1 MTYSNWNYPTQIY
14 VGPGRRAELA
24 AYCRALKIQQPLVVT
39 DRMLL
44 ALPMV
49 QEVLAELS
57 LAGIEPGVFSEV
69 NGNPTGSEVS
79 AGCQAFL
86 AGGHDGVVAIGG
98 GSALDVGKTIAV
110 MAHQRCALWD
120 LEDIGDQWQRA
131 DASVI
136 QPIIAVPTTAGT
148 GSEVGRAALIVDT
161 ETTRKVIIFH
171 PLMLP
176 KIVLLDA
183 DFTVGLP
190 PHLTAATGMDALSH
204 LLEAYCSPV
213 FHPMAEGIARQGMVI
228 VRDHLVRAV
237 ANGADLEARTQMQ
250 IASMMGATAF
260 QKGLGAMH
268 ALAHP
273 LGAHHNAHHGLL
285 NAILMPYVLQANR
298 SVIETPLASLAR
310 QLEVG
315 SSCEDFL
322 AWVLALRDEVGI
334 PHRLSEAISEAV
346 DAPGIARAA
355 VVDPSAA
362 TNPIKFETKDYERIL
377 AAALSGDVDSA
388 SNQGVQAA
396 KARR

>member
-1 MTYSNWNYPTQIY
+1 MTQADWNYPTQIH
-14 VGPGRRAELA
+14 VGPGRRVELA
-24 AYCRALKIQQPLVVT
+24 DYCQSLKIQRPLIVT

-44 ALPMV
+44 GLPLV
-49 QEVLAELS
+49 QEVLAALS
-57 LAGIEPGVFSEV
+57 AAGLAPGVFSEV
-69 NGNPTGSEVS
+69 NGNPTGSEVG
-79 AGCQAFL
+79 AGCQAYR
-86 AGGHDGVVAIGG
+86 AGGHDGVLAIGG
-98 GSALDVGKTIAV
+98 GSAMDVGKTIAV
-110 MAHQRCALWD
+110 MAHQRCALFD

-148 GSEVGRAALIVDT
+148 GSEVGRAALIVET

-171 PLMLP
+171 PQMLP

-204 LLEAYCSPV
+204 LLEAFCSPV

-228 VRDHLVRAV
+228 VRDYLIRAV
-237 ANGADLEARTQMQ
+237 ANGADLDARTQMQ

-273 LGAHHNAHHGLL
+273 LGAYHNAHHGLL
-285 NAILMPYVLQANR
+285 NAILMPFVLQANL
-298 SVIETPLASLAR
+298 SVIEAPLASLAR
-310 QLEVG
+310 HLEVG
-315 SSCEDFL
+315 STYEDFL

-334 PHRLSEAISEAV
+334 PHRLTEAISETV
-346 DAPGIARAA
+346 DVPAIARAA
-355 VVDPSAA
+355 ILDPSAA
-362 TNPIKFETKDYERIL
+362 TNPIQFKAMDYERVL
-377 AAALSGDVDSA
+377 RAAMSGVVDSA
-388 SNQGVQAA
+388 AI
-396 KARR
+396 

>member
-1 MTYSNWNYPTQIY
+1 MTQADWNYPTQIH
-14 VGPGRRAELA
+14 VGAGRRAELA
-24 AYCRALKIQQPLVVT
+24 DYCLSLKIQRPLVVT

-44 ALPMV
+44 GLPLV
-49 QEVLAELS
+49 QEVLAALS
-57 LAGIEPGVFSEV
+57 AAGLAPGVFSDV
-69 NGNPTGSEVS
+69 NGNPTGSEVG
-79 AGCQAFL
+79 AGCQAFR
-86 AGGHDGVVAIGG
+86 AGGHDGVLAIGG
-98 GSALDVGKTIAV
+98 GSAMDVGKTIAV
-110 MAHQRCALWD
+110 MAHQRCALFD

-148 GSEVGRAALIVDT
+148 GSEVGRAALIVET

-171 PLMLP
+171 PQMLP

-228 VRDHLVRAV
+228 VRDYLVRAV
-237 ANGADLEARTQMQ
+237 ANGADLDARTQMQ
-250 IASMMGATAF
+250 IASTMGATAF

-273 LGAHHNAHHGLL
+273 LGAYHNAHHGLL

-298 SVIETPLASLAR
+298 SVIEAPLASLAR
-310 QLEVG
+310 HLEVG
-315 SSCEDFL
+315 STYEDVL

-334 PHRLSEAISEAV
+334 PHRLTEAISEAV
-346 DAPGIARAA
+346 DVPAISRAA
-355 VVDPSAA
+355 VLDPSAA
-362 TNPIKFETKDYERIL
+362 TNPIQFKAMDFERVL
-377 AAALSGDVDSA
+377 RAAMSGVIDSA
-388 SNQGVQAA
+388 SI
-396 KARR
+396 

>member
-1 MTYSNWNYPTQIY
+1 MTQADWNYPTQIH
-14 VGPGRRAELA
+14 VGPGRRVELA
-24 AYCRALKIQQPLVVT
+24 DYCQSLKIQRPLIVT

-44 ALPMV
+44 GLPLV
-49 QEVLAELS
+49 QEVLAALS
-57 LAGIEPGVFSEV
+57 AAGLAPGVFSEV
-69 NGNPTGSEVS
+69 NGNPTGSEVG
-79 AGCQAFL
+79 AGCQAYR
-86 AGGHDGVVAIGG
+86 AGGHDGVLAIGG
-98 GSALDVGKTIAV
+98 GSAMDVGKTIAV
-110 MAHQRCALWD
+110 MAHQRCALFD

-148 GSEVGRAALIVDT
+148 GSEVGRAALIVET

-171 PLMLP
+171 PQMLP

-228 VRDHLVRAV
+228 VRDYLIRAV
-237 ANGADLEARTQMQ
+237 ANGADLDARTQMQ

-273 LGAHHNAHHGLL
+273 LGAYHNAHHGLL
-285 NAILMPYVLQANR
+285 NAILMPFVLQANR
-298 SVIETPLASLAR
+298 SVIEAPLASLAR
-310 QLEVG
+310 HLEVG
-315 SSCEDFL
+315 STYEDFL

-334 PHRLSEAISEAV
+334 PHRLTEAISETV
-346 DAPGIARAA
+346 DVPAIARAA
-355 VVDPSAA
+355 ILDPSAA
-362 TNPIKFETKDYERIL
+362 TNPIQFKAMDYERVL
-377 AAALSGDVDSA
+377 RAAMSGVVDSA
-388 SNQGVQAA
+388 AI
-396 KARR
+396 

>member
-1 MTYSNWNYPTQIY
+1 MTQADWNYPTQIH
-14 VGPGRRAELA
+14 VGPGRRVELA
-24 AYCRALKIQQPLVVT
+24 DYCQSLKIQRPLIVT

-44 ALPMV
+44 GLPLV
-49 QEVLAELS
+49 QEVLAALS
-57 LAGIEPGVFSEV
+57 AAGLAPRVFSEV
-69 NGNPTGSEVS
+69 NGNPTGSEVV
-79 AGCQAFL
+79 AGCQAYR
-86 AGGHDGVVAIGG
+86 AGGHDGVLAIGG
-98 GSALDVGKTIAV
+98 GSAMDVGKTIAV
-110 MAHQRCALWD
+110 MAHQRCALFD

-148 GSEVGRAALIVDT
+148 GSEVGRAALIVET

-171 PLMLP
+171 PQMLP

-228 VRDHLVRAV
+228 VRDYLIRAV
-237 ANGADLEARTQMQ
+237 ANGADLDARTQMQ

-273 LGAHHNAHHGLL
+273 LGAYHNAHHGLL

-298 SVIETPLASLAR
+298 SVIEAPLASLAR
-310 QLEVG
+310 HLEVG
-315 SSCEDFL
+315 STYEDFL

-334 PHRLSEAISEAV
+334 PHRLTEAISETV
-346 DAPGIARAA
+346 DVPAIARAA
-355 VVDPSAA
+355 ILDPSAA
-362 TNPIKFETKDYERIL
+362 TNPIRFNAMDYERVL
-377 AAALSGDVDSA
+377 RAAMSGVVDSA
-388 SNQGVQAA
+388 AI
-396 KARR
+396 

>member
-1 MTYSNWNYPTQIY
+1 MTQADWNYPTQIH
-14 VGPGRRAELA
+14 VGPGRRVELA
-24 AYCRALKIQQPLVVT
+24 DYCQSLKIQRPLIVT

-44 ALPMV
+44 GLPLV
-49 QEVLAELS
+49 QEVLAALS
-57 LAGIEPGVFSEV
+57 AAGLAPGVFSEV
-69 NGNPTGSEVS
+69 NGNPTGSEVG
-79 AGCQAFL
+79 AGCQAYR
-86 AGGHDGVVAIGG
+86 AGGHDGVLAIGG
-98 GSALDVGKTIAV
+98 GSAMDVGKTIAV
-110 MAHQRCALWD
+110 MAHQRCALFD

-131 DASVI
+131 DAAVI

-148 GSEVGRAALIVDT
+148 GSEVGRAALIKET

-171 PLMLP
+171 PQMLP

-228 VRDHLVRAV
+228 VRDYLIRAV
-237 ANGADLEARTQMQ
+237 ANGADLDARTQMQ

-273 LGAHHNAHHGLL
+273 LGAYHNAHHGLL
-285 NAILMPYVLQANR
+285 NAILMPFVLQANR
-298 SVIETPLASLAR
+298 SVIEAPLASLAR
-310 QLEVG
+310 HLEVG
-315 SSCEDFL
+315 STYEDFL

-334 PHRLSEAISEAV
+334 PHRLTEAISETV
-346 DAPGIARAA
+346 DVPAIARAA
-355 VVDPSAA
+355 ILDPSAA
-362 TNPIKFETKDYERIL
+362 TNPIQFKAMDYERVL
-377 AAALSGDVDSA
+377 HAAMSGVVDSA
-388 SNQGVQAA
+388 AI
-396 KARR
+396 

>member
-1 MTYSNWNYPTQIY
+1 LTQADWNYPTQIH
-14 VGPGRRAELA
+14 VGPGRRVELA
-24 AYCRALKIQQPLVVT
+24 DYCQSLKIQRPLIVT

-44 ALPMV
+44 GLPLV
-49 QEVLAELS
+49 QEVLAALS
-57 LAGIEPGVFSEV
+57 AAGLAPGVFSEV
-69 NGNPTGSEVS
+69 NGNPTGSEVG
-79 AGCQAFL
+79 AGCQAYR
-86 AGGHDGVVAIGG
+86 AGGHDGVLAIGG
-98 GSALDVGKTIAV
+98 GSAMDVGKTIAV
-110 MAHQRCALWD
+110 MAHQRCALFD

-148 GSEVGRAALIVDT
+148 GSEVGRAALIVET

-171 PLMLP
+171 PQMLP

-228 VRDHLVRAV
+228 VRDYLVRAV
-237 ANGADLEARTQMQ
+237 ANGADLDARTQMQ
-250 IASMMGATAF
+250 IASTMGATAF

-273 LGAHHNAHHGLL
+273 LGAYHNAHHGLL

-298 SVIETPLASLAR
+298 SVIEAPLALLAHHL
-310 QLEVG
+310 QVG
-315 SSCEDFL
+315 STYEDFL

-334 PHRLSEAISEAV
+334 PHRLTEVISEAV
-346 DAPGIARAA
+346 DVPTIARAA
-355 VVDPSAA
+355 VFDPSAA
-362 TNPIKFETKDYERIL
+362 TNPIQFKAMDFERVL
-377 AAALSGDVDSA
+377 RAAMSGVVDSA
-388 SNQGVQAA
+388 SV
-396 KARR
+396 

>member
-1 MTYSNWNYPTQIY
+1 MTQADWNYPTQIH
-14 VGPGRRAELA
+14 VGPGRRVELA
-24 AYCRALKIQQPLVVT
+24 DYCQSLKIQRPLIVT

-44 ALPMV
+44 GLPLV
-49 QEVLAELS
+49 QEVLAALS
-57 LAGIEPGVFSEV
+57 AAGLAPGVFSEV
-69 NGNPTGSEVS
+69 NGNPTGSEVG
-79 AGCQAFL
+79 AGCQAYR
-86 AGGHDGVVAIGG
+86 AGGHDGVLAIGG
-98 GSALDVGKTIAV
+98 GSAMDVGKTIAV
-110 MAHQRCALWD
+110 MAHQRCALFV
-120 LEDIGDQWQRA
+120 LVDIGDQWQRA

-148 GSEVGRAALIVDT
+148 GSEVGRAALIVET

-171 PLMLP
+171 PQMLP

-190 PHLTAATGMDALSH
+190 PYLTAATGMDALSH

-228 VRDHLVRAV
+228 VRDYLVRAV
-237 ANGADLEARTQMQ
+237 ANGADLDARTQMQ

-273 LGAHHNAHHGLL
+273 LGAYHNAHHGLL

-298 SVIETPLASLAR
+298 SVIEAPLASLAR
-310 QLEVG
+310 HLEVG
-315 SSCEDFL
+315 STYEDFL

-334 PHRLSEAISEAV
+334 PHRLTEAISETV
-346 DAPGIARAA
+346 DVPAIARAA
-355 VVDPSAA
+355 ILDPSAA
-362 TNPIKFETKDYERIL
+362 TNPIRFKAMDYERVL
-377 AAALSGDVDSA
+377 HAAMSGVVDSA
-388 SNQGVQAA
+388 AI
-396 KARR
+396 

>member
-1 MTYSNWNYPTQIY
+1 MTQADWNYPTQIH
-14 VGPGRRAELA
+14 VGPGRRVELA
-24 AYCRALKIQQPLVVT
+24 DYCQSLKIQRPLIVT

-44 ALPMV
+44 GLPLV
-49 QEVLAELS
+49 QEVLAALS
-57 LAGIEPGVFSEV
+57 AAGLAPGVFSEV
-69 NGNPTGSEVS
+69 NGNPTGSEVG
-79 AGCQAFL
+79 AGCQAYR
-86 AGGHDGVVAIGG
+86 AGGHDGVLAIGG
-98 GSALDVGKTIAV
+98 GSAMDVGKTIAV
-110 MAHQRCALWD
+110 MAHQRCALFD

-148 GSEVGRAALIVDT
+148 GSEVGRAALIKET

-171 PLMLP
+171 PQMLP

-228 VRDHLVRAV
+228 VRDYLIRAV
-237 ANGADLEARTQMQ
+237 ANGADLDARTQMQ

-273 LGAHHNAHHGLL
+273 LGAYHNAHHGLL
-285 NAILMPYVLQANR
+285 NAILMPFVLQANR
-298 SVIETPLASLAR
+298 SVIEAPLASLAR
-310 QLEVG
+310 HLEVG
-315 SSCEDFL
+315 STYEDFL

-334 PHRLSEAISEAV
+334 PHRLTEAISETV
-346 DAPGIARAA
+346 DVPAIARAA
-355 VVDPSAA
+355 ILDPSAA
-362 TNPIKFETKDYERIL
+362 TNPIQFKAMDYERVL
-377 AAALSGDVDSA
+377 RAAMSGVVDSA
-388 SNQGVQAA
+388 AI
-396 KARR
+396 

>member
-1 MTYSNWNYPTQIY
+1 MTQADWNYPTQIH
-14 VGPGRRAELA
+14 VGPGRRVELA
-24 AYCRALKIQQPLVVT
+24 DYCQSLKIQRPLIVT

-44 ALPMV
+44 GLPLV
-49 QEVLAELS
+49 QEVLAALS
-57 LAGIEPGVFSEV
+57 AAGLAPGVFSEV
-69 NGNPTGSEVS
+69 NGNPTGSEVG
-79 AGCQAFL
+79 AGCQAYR
-86 AGGHDGVVAIGG
+86 AGGHDGVLAIGG
-98 GSALDVGKTIAV
+98 GSAMDVGKTIAV
-110 MAHQRCALWD
+110 MAHQRCALFD

-148 GSEVGRAALIVDT
+148 GSEVGRAALIVET

-171 PLMLP
+171 PQMLP

-228 VRDHLVRAV
+228 VRDYLVRAV
-237 ANGADLEARTQMQ
+237 ANGADLDARTQMQ

-273 LGAHHNAHHGLL
+273 LGAYHNAHHGLL
-285 NAILMPYVLQANR
+285 NAILMPFVLQANR
-298 SVIETPLASLAR
+298 SVIEAPLASLAR
-310 QLEVG
+310 HLEVG
-315 SSCEDFL
+315 STYEDFL

-334 PHRLSEAISEAV
+334 PHRLTEAISETV
-346 DAPGIARAA
+346 DVPAIARAA
-355 VVDPSAA
+355 ILDPSAA
-362 TNPIKFETKDYERIL
+362 TNPIQFKAMDYERVL
-377 AAALSGDVDSA
+377 GAAMSGVVDSA
-388 SNQGVQAA
+388 AI
-396 KARR
+396 

>member
-1 MTYSNWNYPTQIY
+1 MTQADWNYPTQIH
-14 VGPGRRAELA
+14 VGPGRRVELA
-24 AYCRALKIQQPLVVT
+24 DYCQSLKIQRPLIVT

-44 ALPMV
+44 GLPLV
-49 QEVLAELS
+49 QEVLAALS
-57 LAGIEPGVFSEV
+57 AAGLAPGVFSEV
-69 NGNPTGSEVS
+69 NGNPTGSEVG
-79 AGCQAFL
+79 AGCQAYR
-86 AGGHDGVVAIGG
+86 AGGHDGVLAIGG
-98 GSALDVGKTIAV
+98 GSAMDVGKTIAV
-110 MAHQRCALWD
+110 MAHQRCALFD

-148 GSEVGRAALIVDT
+148 GSEVGRAALIVET

-171 PLMLP
+171 PQMLP

-228 VRDHLVRAV
+228 VRDYLIRAV

-273 LGAHHNAHHGLL
+273 LGAYHNAHHGLL

-298 SVIETPLASLAR
+298 SVIEAPLVSLAHH
-310 QLEVG
+310 LEVG
-315 SSCEDFL
+315 STYEDFL

-334 PHRLSEAISEAV
+334 PHRLTEAISETV
-346 DAPGIARAA
+346 DVPAIARAA
-355 VVDPSAA
+355 ILDPSAA
-362 TNPIKFETKDYERIL
+362 TNPIQFKAMDYERVL
-377 AAALSGDVDSA
+377 RAAMSGVVDSA
-388 SNQGVQAA
+388 AI
-396 KARR
+396 

>member
-1 MTYSNWNYPTQIY
+1 MTQADWNYPTQIH
-14 VGPGRRAELA
+14 VGPGRRVELA
-24 AYCRALKIQQPLVVT
+24 DYCQSLKIQRPLIVT

-44 ALPMV
+44 GLPLV
-49 QEVLAELS
+49 QEVLAALS
-57 LAGIEPGVFSEV
+57 AAGLAPGVFSEV
-69 NGNPTGSEVS
+69 NGNPTGSEVV
-79 AGCQAFL
+79 AGCQAYR
-86 AGGHDGVVAIGG
+86 AGGHDGVLAIGG
-98 GSALDVGKTIAV
+98 GSAMDVGKTIAV
-110 MAHQRCALWD
+110 MAHQRCALFD

-148 GSEVGRAALIVDT
+148 GSEVGRAALIKET

-171 PLMLP
+171 PQMLP

-228 VRDHLVRAV
+228 VRDYLIRAV

-273 LGAHHNAHHGLL
+273 LGAYHNAHHGLL
-285 NAILMPYVLQANR
+285 NAILMPFVLQANR
-298 SVIETPLASLAR
+298 SVIEAPLASLAR
-310 QLEVG
+310 HLEVG
-315 SSCEDFL
+315 STYEDFL

-334 PHRLSEAISEAV
+334 PHRLTEAISETV
-346 DAPGIARAA
+346 DVPAIARAA
-355 VVDPSAA
+355 ILDPSAA
-362 TNPIKFETKDYERIL
+362 TNPIRFKAMDYERVL
-377 AAALSGDVDSA
+377 HAAMSGVVDSA
-388 SNQGVQAA
+388 AI
-396 KARR
+396 

>member
-1 MTYSNWNYPTQIY
+1 MTQADWNYPTQIH
-14 VGPGRRAELA
+14 VGPGRRVELA
-24 AYCRALKIQQPLVVT
+24 DYCQSLKIQRPLIVT

-44 ALPMV
+44 GLPLV
-49 QEVLAELS
+49 QEVLAALS
-57 LAGIEPGVFSEV
+57 AAGLAPGVFSEV
-69 NGNPTGSEVS
+69 NGNPTGSEVG
-79 AGCQAFL
+79 AGCQAYR
-86 AGGHDGVVAIGG
+86 AGGHDGVLAIGG
-98 GSALDVGKTIAV
+98 GSAMDVGKTIAV
-110 MAHQRCALWD
+110 MAHQRCALFD

-131 DASVI
+131 DAAVI

-148 GSEVGRAALIVDT
+148 GSEVGRAALIKET

-171 PLMLP
+171 PQMLP

-228 VRDHLVRAV
+228 VRDYLIRAV
-237 ANGADLEARTQMQ
+237 ANGADLDARTQMQ

-273 LGAHHNAHHGLL
+273 LGAYHNAHHGLL

-298 SVIETPLASLAR
+298 SVIEAPLASLAR
-310 QLEVG
+310 HLEVG
-315 SSCEDFL
+315 STYEDFL

-334 PHRLSEAISEAV
+334 PHRLTEAISETV
-346 DAPGIARAA
+346 DVPGIARAA
-355 VVDPSAA
+355 ILDPSAA
-362 TNPIKFETKDYERIL
+362 TNPIQFKAMDYERVL
-377 AAALSGDVDSA
+377 RAAMSGVVDSA
-388 SNQGVQAA
+388 AI
-396 KARR
+396 

>member
-1 MTYSNWNYPTQIY
+1 MTQADWNYPTQIH
-14 VGPGRRAELA
+14 VGPGRRVELA
-24 AYCRALKIQQPLVVT
+24 DYCQSLKIQRPLIVT

-44 ALPMV
+44 GLPLV
-49 QEVLAELS
+49 QEVLAALS
-57 LAGIEPGVFSEV
+57 AAGLAPGVFSEV
-69 NGNPTGSEVS
+69 NGNPTGSEVG
-79 AGCQAFL
+79 AGCQAYR
-86 AGGHDGVVAIGG
+86 AGGHDGVLAIGG
-98 GSALDVGKTIAV
+98 GSAMDVGKTIAV
-110 MAHQRCALWD
+110 MAHQRCALFD

-148 GSEVGRAALIVDT
+148 GSEVGRAALIVET
-161 ETTRKVIIFH
+161 ESTRKVIIFH
-171 PLMLP
+171 PQMLP

-228 VRDHLVRAV
+228 VRDYLIRAV
-237 ANGADLEARTQMQ
+237 ANGADLDARTQMQ

-273 LGAHHNAHHGLL
+273 LGAYHNAHHGLL
-285 NAILMPYVLQANR
+285 NAILMPFVLQANR
-298 SVIETPLASLAR
+298 SVIEAPLASLAR
-310 QLEVG
+310 HLEVG
-315 SSCEDFL
+315 STYEDFL

-334 PHRLSEAISEAV
+334 PHRLTEAISETV
-346 DAPGIARAA
+346 DVPAIARAA
-355 VVDPSAA
+355 ILDPSAA
-362 TNPIKFETKDYERIL
+362 TNPIQFKAMDYERVL
-377 AAALSGDVDSA
+377 RAAMSGVVDSA
-388 SNQGVQAA
+388 AI
-396 KARR
+396 

>member
-1 MTYSNWNYPTQIY
+1 MTQADWNYPTQIH

-24 AYCRALKIQQPLVVT
+24 DYCQSLKIQRPLVVT

-44 ALPMV
+44 GLPLV
-49 QEVLAELS
+49 QEVLAALS
-57 LAGIEPGVFSEV
+57 AAGLAPGVFSEV
-69 NGNPTGSEVS
+69 NGNPTGSEVG
-79 AGCQAFL
+79 AGCQAYR
-86 AGGHDGVVAIGG
+86 AGGHDGVLAIGG
-98 GSALDVGKTIAV
+98 GSAMDVGKTIAV
-110 MAHQRCALWD
+110 MAHQRCALFD

-148 GSEVGRAALIVDT
+148 GSEVGRAALIVET

-171 PLMLP
+171 PQMLP

-228 VRDHLVRAV
+228 VRDYLVRAV
-237 ANGADLEARTQMQ
+237 ANGADLDARTQMQ

-273 LGAHHNAHHGLL
+273 LGAYHNAHHGLL
-285 NAILMPYVLQANR
+285 NAILMPFVLQANR
-298 SVIETPLASLAR
+298 SVIEAPLASPAR
-310 QLEVG
+310 HLEVG
-315 SSCEDFL
+315 STYEDFL

-334 PHRLSEAISEAV
+334 PHRLTEAISETV
-346 DAPGIARAA
+346 DVPAIARAA
-355 VVDPSAA
+355 ILDPSAA
-362 TNPIKFETKDYERIL
+362 TNPIQFKAIDYERVL
-377 AAALSGDVDSA
+377 RAAMSGVVDSA
-388 SNQGVQAA
+388 AI
-396 KARR
+396 

>member
-1 MTYSNWNYPTQIY
+1 MTQADWNYPTQIH
-14 VGPGRRAELA
+14 VGPGRRVELA
-24 AYCRALKIQQPLVVT
+24 DYCQSLKIQRPLIVT

-44 ALPMV
+44 GLPLV
-49 QEVLAELS
+49 QEVLAALS
-57 LAGIEPGVFSEV
+57 AAGLAPGVFSEV
-69 NGNPTGSEVS
+69 NGNPTGSEVG
-79 AGCQAFL
+79 AGCQAYR
-86 AGGHDGVVAIGG
+86 AGGHDGVLAIGG
-98 GSALDVGKTIAV
+98 GSAMDVGKTIAV
-110 MAHQRCALWD
+110 MAHQRCALFD
-120 LEDIGDQWQRA
+120 LEDLGDQWQRA

-148 GSEVGRAALIVDT
+148 GSEVGRAALIVET

-171 PLMLP
+171 PQMLP

-228 VRDHLVRAV
+228 VRDYLVRAV
-237 ANGADLEARTQMQ
+237 ANGADLDARTQMQ

-273 LGAHHNAHHGLL
+273 LGAYHNAHHGLL
-285 NAILMPYVLQANR
+285 NAILMPFVLQANR
-298 SVIETPLASLAR
+298 SVIEAPLASLAR
-310 QLEVG
+310 HLEVG
-315 SSCEDFL
+315 STYEDFL

-334 PHRLSEAISEAV
+334 PHRLTEAISETV
-346 DAPGIARAA
+346 DVPAIARAA
-355 VVDPSAA
+355 ILDPSAA
-362 TNPIKFETKDYERIL
+362 TNPIQFKAMDYERVL
-377 AAALSGDVDSA
+377 RAAMSGVVDSA
-388 SNQGVQAA
+388 AI
-396 KARR
+396 

>member
-1 MTYSNWNYPTQIY
+1 MTQADWNYPTQIH
-14 VGPGRRAELA
+14 VGPGRRVELA
-24 AYCRALKIQQPLVVT
+24 DYCQSLKIQRPLIVT

-44 ALPMV
+44 GLPLV
-49 QEVLAELS
+49 QEVLAALS
-57 LAGIEPGVFSEV
+57 AAGLAPGVFSEV
-69 NGNPTGSEVS
+69 NGNPTGSEVG
-79 AGCQAFL
+79 AGCQAYR
-86 AGGHDGVVAIGG
+86 AGGHDGVLAIGG
-98 GSALDVGKTIAV
+98 GSAMDVGKTIAV
-110 MAHQRCALWD
+110 MAHQRCALFD

-148 GSEVGRAALIVDT
+148 GSEVGRAALIVET

-171 PLMLP
+171 PQMLP

-228 VRDHLVRAV
+228 VRDYLVRAV
-237 ANGADLEARTQMQ
+237 ANGADLDARTQMQ

-273 LGAHHNAHHGLL
+273 LGAYHNAHHGLL
-285 NAILMPYVLQANR
+285 NAILMPFVLQANR
-298 SVIETPLASLAR
+298 SVIEAPLASLAR
-310 QLEVG
+310 HLEVG
-315 SSCEDFL
+315 STYEDFL

-334 PHRLSEAISEAV
+334 PHRLTEAISETV
-346 DAPGIARAA
+346 DVPAIARAA
-355 VVDPSAA
+355 ILDPSAA
-362 TNPIKFETKDYERIL
+362 TNPIQFKAIDYERIL
-377 AAALSGDVDSA
+377 RAAMSGVVDSA
-388 SNQGVQAA
+388 AI
-396 KARR
+396 

>member
-1 MTYSNWNYPTQIY
+1 MTQADWNYPTQIH
-14 VGPGRRAELA
+14 VGPGRRVELA
-24 AYCRALKIQQPLVVT
+24 DYCQSLKIQRPLIVT

-44 ALPMV
+44 GLPLV
-49 QEVLAELS
+49 QEVLSALS
-57 LAGIEPGVFSEV
+57 AAGLAPGVFSEV
-69 NGNPTGSEVS
+69 NGNPTGSEVG
-79 AGCQAFL
+79 AGCQAYR
-86 AGGHDGVVAIGG
+86 AGGHDGVLAVGG
-98 GSALDVGKTIAV
+98 GSAMDVGKTIAV
-110 MAHQRCALWD
+110 MAHQRCALFD

-131 DASVI
+131 DAAVI

-148 GSEVGRAALIVDT
+148 GSEVGRAALIKET

-171 PLMLP
+171 PQMLP

-228 VRDHLVRAV
+228 VRDYLIRAV
-237 ANGADLEARTQMQ
+237 ANGADLDARTQMQ

-273 LGAHHNAHHGLL
+273 LGAYHNAHHGLL

-298 SVIETPLASLAR
+298 SVIEAPLASLAR
-310 QLEVG
+310 HLEVG
-315 SSCEDFL
+315 STYEDFL

-334 PHRLSEAISEAV
+334 PHRLTEAISETV
-346 DAPGIARAA
+346 DVPAIARAA
-355 VVDPSAA
+355 ILDPSAA
-362 TNPIKFETKDYERIL
+362 TNPIQFKAMDYERVL
-377 AAALSGDVDSA
+377 WAAMSGVVDSA
-388 SNQGVQAA
+388 AI
-396 KARR
+396 

>member
-1 MTYSNWNYPTQIY
+1 MTQADWNYPTQIH
-14 VGPGRRAELA
+14 VGPGRRVELA
-24 AYCRALKIQQPLVVT
+24 DYCQSLKIQRPLIVT

-44 ALPMV
+44 GLPLV
-49 QEVLAELS
+49 QEVLAALS
-57 LAGIEPGVFSEV
+57 AAGLAPGVFSEV
-69 NGNPTGSEVS
+69 NGNPTGSEVG
-79 AGCQAFL
+79 AGCQAYR
-86 AGGHDGVVAIGG
+86 AGGHDGVLAIGG
-98 GSALDVGKTIAV
+98 GSAMDVGKTIAV
-110 MAHQRCALWD
+110 MAHQRCALFD

-131 DASVI
+131 DAAVI

-148 GSEVGRAALIVDT
+148 GSEVGRAALIKET

-171 PLMLP
+171 PQMLP

-228 VRDHLVRAV
+228 VRDYLIRAV
-237 ANGADLEARTQMQ
+237 ANGADLDARTQMQ

-273 LGAHHNAHHGLL
+273 LGAYHNAHHGLL

-298 SVIETPLASLAR
+298 SVIEAPLASLAR
-310 QLEVG
+310 HLEVG
-315 SSCEDFL
+315 STYEDFL

-334 PHRLSEAISEAV
+334 PHRLTEAISETV
-346 DAPGIARAA
+346 DVPAIARAA
-355 VVDPSAA
+355 ILDPSAA
-362 TNPIKFETKDYERIL
+362 TNPIQFKAMDYERVL
-377 AAALSGDVDSA
+377 RAAMSGVVDSA
-388 SNQGVQAA
+388 AI
-396 KARR
+396 

>member
-1 MTYSNWNYPTQIY
+1 LTQADWNYPTQIH
-14 VGPGRRAELA
+14 VGPGRRVELA
-24 AYCRALKIQQPLVVT
+24 DYCQSLKIQRPLIVT

-44 ALPMV
+44 GLPLV
-49 QEVLAELS
+49 QEVLAALS
-57 LAGIEPGVFSEV
+57 AAGLAPGVFSEV
-69 NGNPTGSEVS
+69 NGNPTGSEVG
-79 AGCQAFL
+79 AGCQAYR
-86 AGGHDGVVAIGG
+86 AGGHDGVLAIGG
-98 GSALDVGKTIAV
+98 GSAMDVGKTIAV
-110 MAHQRCALWD
+110 MAHQRCALFD

-148 GSEVGRAALIVDT
+148 GSEVGRAALIKET

-171 PLMLP
+171 PQMLP

-228 VRDHLVRAV
+228 VRDYLVRAV
-237 ANGADLEARTQMQ
+237 ANGADLDARTQMQ

-273 LGAHHNAHHGLL
+273 LGAYHNAHHGLL

-298 SVIETPLASLAR
+298 SVIEAPLASLAR
-310 QLEVG
+310 HLEVG
-315 SSCEDFL
+315 STYEDFL

-334 PHRLSEAISEAV
+334 PHRLTEAISETV
-346 DAPGIARAA
+346 DVPAIARAA
-355 VVDPSAA
+355 ILDPSAA
-362 TNPIKFETKDYERIL
+362 TNPIRFKAMDYERVL
-377 AAALSGDVDSA
+377 HAAMSGVVDSA
-388 SNQGVQAA
+388 AI
-396 KARR
+396 

>member
-1 MTYSNWNYPTQIY
+1 MTQADWNYPTQIH

-24 AYCRALKIQQPLVVT
+24 DYCQSLKIQRPLVVT

-44 ALPMV
+44 GLPLV
-49 QEVLAELS
+49 QEVLAALS
-57 LAGIEPGVFSEV
+57 AAGLAPGVFSDV
-69 NGNPTGSEVS
+69 NGNPTGSEVG
-79 AGCQAFL
+79 AGCQAFR
-86 AGGHDGVVAIGG
+86 AGGHDGVLAIGG
-98 GSALDVGKTIAV
+98 GSAMDVGKTIAV
-110 MAHQRCALWD
+110 MAHQGCALFD
-120 LEDIGDQWQRA
+120 LEDLGDQWRRA

-148 GSEVGRAALIVDT
+148 GSEVGRAALIVET

-171 PLMLP
+171 PQMLP

-228 VRDHLVRAV
+228 VRDYLVRAV
-237 ANGADLEARTQMQ
+237 ANGADLDARTQMQ
-250 IASMMGATAF
+250 IASTMGATAF

-273 LGAHHNAHHGLL
+273 LGAYHNAHHGLL

-298 SVIETPLASLAR
+298 SVIEAPLALLAHHL
-310 QLEVG
+310 QVG
-315 SSCEDFL
+315 STYEDFL

-334 PHRLSEAISEAV
+334 PHRLTEVISEAV
-346 DAPGIARAA
+346 DVPTIARAA
-355 VVDPSAA
+355 VFDPSAA
-362 TNPIKFETKDYERIL
+362 TNPIQFKAMDFERVL
-377 AAALSGDVDSA
+377 RAAMSGVVDSA
-388 SNQGVQAA
+388 SV
-396 KARR
+396 

>member
-1 MTYSNWNYPTQIY
+1 MTQADWNYPTQIH
-14 VGPGRRAELA
+14 VGPGRRVELA
-24 AYCRALKIQQPLVVT
+24 DYCQSLKIQRPLIVT

-44 ALPMV
+44 GLPLV
-49 QEVLAELS
+49 QEVLAALS
-57 LAGIEPGVFSEV
+57 AAGLAPGVFSEV
-69 NGNPTGSEVS
+69 NGNPTGSEVG
-79 AGCQAFL
+79 AGCQAYR
-86 AGGHDGVVAIGG
+86 AGGHDGVLAIGG
-98 GSALDVGKTIAV
+98 GSAMDVGKTIAV
-110 MAHQRCALWD
+110 MAHQRCALFD

-131 DASVI
+131 DAAVI

-148 GSEVGRAALIVDT
+148 GSEVGRAALIKET

-171 PLMLP
+171 PQMLP

-228 VRDHLVRAV
+228 VRDYLIRAV
-237 ANGADLEARTQMQ
+237 ANGADLEARTLMQ

-273 LGAHHNAHHGLL
+273 LGAYHNAHHGLL

-298 SVIETPLASLAR
+298 SVIEAPLASLAR
-310 QLEVG
+310 HLEVG
-315 SSCEDFL
+315 STYEDFL

-334 PHRLSEAISEAV
+334 PHRLTEAISETV
-346 DAPGIARAA
+346 DVPAIARAA
-355 VVDPSAA
+355 ILDPSAA
-362 TNPIKFETKDYERIL
+362 TNPIRFKAMDYERVL
-377 AAALSGDVDSA
+377 HAAMSGVVDSA
-388 SNQGVQAA
+388 AI
-396 KARR
+396 

>member
-1 MTYSNWNYPTQIY
+1 MTQADWNYPTQIH
-14 VGPGRRAELA
+14 VGPGRRVELA
-24 AYCRALKIQQPLVVT
+24 DYCQSLKIQRPLIVT

-44 ALPMV
+44 GLPLV
-49 QEVLAELS
+49 QEVLAALS
-57 LAGIEPGVFSEV
+57 AAGLAPGVFSEV
-69 NGNPTGSEVS
+69 NGNPTGSEVG
-79 AGCQAFL
+79 AGCQAYR
-86 AGGHDGVVAIGG
+86 AGGHDGVLAIGG
-98 GSALDVGKTIAV
+98 GSAMDVGKTIAV
-110 MAHQRCALWD
+110 MAHQRCALFD

-148 GSEVGRAALIVDT
+148 GSEVGRAALIKET

-171 PLMLP
+171 PQMLP

-228 VRDHLVRAV
+228 VRDYLIRAV
-237 ANGADLEARTQMQ
+237 ANGADLDARTQMQ

-273 LGAHHNAHHGLL
+273 LGAYHNAHHGLL
-285 NAILMPYVLQANR
+285 NAILMPFVLQANR
-298 SVIETPLASLAR
+298 SVIEAPLASLAR
-310 QLEVG
+310 HLEVG
-315 SSCEDFL
+315 STYEDFL

-334 PHRLSEAISEAV
+334 PHRLTEAISETV
-346 DAPGIARAA
+346 DVPGIARAA
-355 VVDPSAA
+355 ILDPSAA
-362 TNPIKFETKDYERIL
+362 TNPIQFKAMDYERVL
-377 AAALSGDVDSA
+377 RAAMSGVVDSA
-388 SNQGVQAA
+388 AI
-396 KARR
+396 

>member
-1 MTYSNWNYPTQIY
+1 MTQADWNYPTQIH
-14 VGPGRRAELA
+14 VGPGRRVELA
-24 AYCRALKIQQPLVVT
+24 DYCQSLKIQRPLIVT

-44 ALPMV
+44 GLPLV
-49 QEVLAELS
+49 QEVLAALS
-57 LAGIEPGVFSEV
+57 AAGLAPGVFSEV
-69 NGNPTGSEVS
+69 NGNPTGSEVG
-79 AGCQAFL
+79 AGCQAYR
-86 AGGHDGVVAIGG
+86 AGGHDGVLAIGG
-98 GSALDVGKTIAV
+98 GSAMDVGKTIAV
-110 MAHQRCALWD
+110 MAHQRCALFD

-131 DASVI
+131 DAAVI

-148 GSEVGRAALIVDT
+148 GSEVGRAALIKET

-171 PLMLP
+171 PQMLP

-228 VRDHLVRAV
+228 VRDYLIRAV
-237 ANGADLEARTQMQ
+237 ANGADLDARTQMQ

-273 LGAHHNAHHGLL
+273 LGAYHNAHHGLL

-298 SVIETPLASLAR
+298 SVIEAPLASLAR
-310 QLEVG
+310 HLEVG
-315 SSCEDFL
+315 STYEDFL

-334 PHRLSEAISEAV
+334 PHRLTEAISETV
-346 DAPGIARAA
+346 DVPAIARAA
-355 VVDPSAA
+355 ILDPSAA
-362 TNPIKFETKDYERIL
+362 TNPIQFKAMDYERVL
-377 AAALSGDVDSA
+377 WAAMSGVVDSA
-388 SNQGVQAA
+388 AI
-396 KARR
+396 

>member
-1 MTYSNWNYPTQIY
+1 MTQADWNYPTQIH
-14 VGPGRRAELA
+14 VGPGRRVELA
-24 AYCRALKIQQPLVVT
+24 DYCQSLKIQRPLIVT

-44 ALPMV
+44 GLPLV
-49 QEVLAELS
+49 QEVLAALS
-57 LAGIEPGVFSEV
+57 AAGLAPGVFSEV
-69 NGNPTGSEVS
+69 NGNPTGSEVG
-79 AGCQAFL
+79 AGCQAYR
-86 AGGHDGVVAIGG
+86 AGGHDGVLAIGG
-98 GSALDVGKTIAV
+98 GSAMDVGKTIAV
-110 MAHQRCALWD
+110 MAHQRCALFD

-148 GSEVGRAALIVDT
+148 GSEVGRAALIVET

-171 PLMLP
+171 PQMLP

-228 VRDHLVRAV
+228 VRDYLVRAV
-237 ANGADLEARTQMQ
+237 ANGADLDARTQMQ

-273 LGAHHNAHHGLL
+273 LGAYHNAHHGLL

-298 SVIETPLASLAR
+298 SVIEAPLASLAR
-310 QLEVG
+310 HLEVG
-315 SSCEDFL
+315 STYEDFL

-334 PHRLSEAISEAV
+334 PHRLTQAISETV
-346 DAPGIARAA
+346 DVPAIARAA
-355 VVDPSAA
+355 ILDPSAA
-362 TNPIKFETKDYERIL
+362 TNPIQFKAMDYERVL
-377 AAALSGDVDSA
+377 RAAMSGVVDSA
-388 SNQGVQAA
+388 AI
-396 KARR
+396 

>member
-1 MTYSNWNYPTQIY
+1 MTQADWNYPTQIH
-14 VGPGRRAELA
+14 VGPGRRVELA
-24 AYCRALKIQQPLVVT
+24 DYCQSLKIQRPLIVT

-44 ALPMV
+44 GLPLV
-49 QEVLAELS
+49 QEVLAALS
-57 LAGIEPGVFSEV
+57 AAGLAPGVFSEV
-69 NGNPTGSEVS
+69 NGNPTGSEVG
-79 AGCQAFL
+79 AGCQAYR
-86 AGGHDGVVAIGG
+86 AGGHDGVLAIGG
-98 GSALDVGKTIAV
+98 GSAMDVGKTIAV
-110 MAHQRCALWD
+110 MAHQRCALFD

-148 GSEVGRAALIVDT
+148 GSEVGRAALIVET

-171 PLMLP
+171 PQMLP

-228 VRDHLVRAV
+228 VRDYLIRAV

-250 IASMMGATAF
+250 IASMMGGTAF

-273 LGAHHNAHHGLL
+273 LGAYHNAHHGLL
-285 NAILMPYVLQANR
+285 NAILMPFVLQANR
-298 SVIETPLASLAR
+298 SVIEAPLASLAR
-310 QLEVG
+310 HLEVG
-315 SSCEDFL
+315 STYEDFL

-334 PHRLSEAISEAV
+334 PHRLTEAISETV
-346 DAPGIARAA
+346 DVPAIARAA
-355 VVDPSAA
+355 ILDPSAA
-362 TNPIKFETKDYERIL
+362 TNPIQFKAMDYERVL
-377 AAALSGDVDSA
+377 RAAMSGVVDSA
-388 SNQGVQAA
+388 AI
-396 KARR
+396 

>member
-1 MTYSNWNYPTQIY
+1 MTQADWNYPTQIH
-14 VGPGRRAELA
+14 VGPGRRVELA
-24 AYCRALKIQQPLVVT
+24 DYCQSLKIQRPLIVT

-44 ALPMV
+44 GLPLV
-49 QEVLAELS
+49 QEVLAALS
-57 LAGIEPGVFSEV
+57 AAGLAPGVFSEV
-69 NGNPTGSEVS
+69 NGNPTGSEVG
-79 AGCQAFL
+79 AGCQAYR
-86 AGGHDGVVAIGG
+86 AGGHDGVLAIGG
-98 GSALDVGKTIAV
+98 GSAMDVGKTIAV
-110 MAHQRCALWD
+110 MAHQRCALFD

-148 GSEVGRAALIVDT
+148 GSEVGRAALIVET

-171 PLMLP
+171 PQMLP

-228 VRDHLVRAV
+228 VRDYLIRAV

-273 LGAHHNAHHGLL
+273 LGAYHNAHHGLL
-285 NAILMPYVLQANR
+285 NAILMPFVLQANR
-298 SVIETPLASLAR
+298 SVIEAPLASLAR
-310 QLEVG
+310 HLEVG
-315 SSCEDFL
+315 STYEDFL

-334 PHRLSEAISEAV
+334 PHRLTEAISETV
-346 DAPGIARAA
+346 DVPAIARAA
-355 VVDPSAA
+355 ILDPSAA
-362 TNPIKFETKDYERIL
+362 TNPIRFKAMDYERVL
-377 AAALSGDVDSA
+377 HAAMSGVVDSA
-388 SNQGVQAA
+388 AI
-396 KARR
+396 

>member
-1 MTYSNWNYPTQIY
+1 MTQADWNYPTQIH

-24 AYCRALKIQQPLVVT
+24 DYCQSLKIQRPLVVT

-44 ALPMV
+44 GLPLV
-49 QEVLAELS
+49 QEVLAALS
-57 LAGIEPGVFSEV
+57 AAGLAPGVFSEV
-69 NGNPTGSEVS
+69 NGNPTGSEVG
-79 AGCQAFL
+79 AGCQAYR
-86 AGGHDGVVAIGG
+86 AGGHDGVLAIGG
-98 GSALDVGKTIAV
+98 GSAMDVGKTIAV
-110 MAHQRCALWD
+110 MAHQRCALFD

-148 GSEVGRAALIVDT
+148 GSEVGRAALIVET

-171 PLMLP
+171 PQMLP

-228 VRDHLVRAV
+228 VRDYLIRAV
-237 ANGADLEARTQMQ
+237 ANGADLDARTQMQ

-273 LGAHHNAHHGLL
+273 LGAYHNAHHGLL
-285 NAILMPYVLQANR
+285 NAILMPFVLQANR
-298 SVIETPLASLAR
+298 SVIEAPLASLAR
-310 QLEVG
+310 HLEVG
-315 SSCEDFL
+315 STYEDFL

-334 PHRLSEAISEAV
+334 PHRLTEAISETV
-346 DAPGIARAA
+346 DVPAIARAA
-355 VVDPSAA
+355 ILDPSAA
-362 TNPIKFETKDYERIL
+362 TNPIQFKAIDYERVL
-377 AAALSGDVDSA
+377 RAAMSGVVDSA
-388 SNQGVQAA
+388 AI
-396 KARR
+396 

>member
-1 MTYSNWNYPTQIY
+1 MTQADWNYPTQIH
-14 VGPGRRAELA
+14 VGAGRRAELA
-24 AYCRALKIQQPLVVT
+24 DYCLSLKIQRPLVVT

-44 ALPMV
+44 GLPLV
-49 QEVLAELS
+49 QEVLAALS
-57 LAGIEPGVFSEV
+57 AAGLAPGVFSEV
-69 NGNPTGSEVS
+69 NGNPTGSEVG
-79 AGCQAFL
+79 AGCQAYR
-86 AGGHDGVVAIGG
+86 AGGHDGVLAIGG
-98 GSALDVGKTIAV
+98 GSAMDVGKTIAV
-110 MAHQRCALWD
+110 MAHQRCALFD

-148 GSEVGRAALIVDT
+148 GSEVGRAALIVET

-171 PLMLP
+171 PQMLP

-228 VRDHLVRAV
+228 VRDYLIRAV
-237 ANGADLEARTQMQ
+237 ANGADLDARTQMQ
-250 IASMMGATAF
+250 IASTMGATAF

-273 LGAHHNAHHGLL
+273 LGAYHNAHHGLL

-298 SVIETPLASLAR
+298 SVIEAPLALLAHHL
-310 QLEVG
+310 QVG
-315 SSCEDFL
+315 STYEDFL

-334 PHRLSEAISEAV
+334 PHRLTEVISEAV
-346 DAPGIARAA
+346 DVPTIARAA
-355 VVDPSAA
+355 VFDPSAA
-362 TNPIKFETKDYERIL
+362 TNPIQFKAMDFERVL
-377 AAALSGDVDSA
+377 RAAMSGVVDSA
-388 SNQGVQAA
+388 SV
-396 KARR
+396 

>member
-1 MTYSNWNYPTQIY
+1 MTQADWNYPTQIH
-14 VGPGRRAELA
+14 VGPGRRVELA
-24 AYCRALKIQQPLVVT
+24 DYCQSLKIQRPLIVT

-44 ALPMV
+44 GLPLV
-49 QEVLAELS
+49 QEVLAALS
-57 LAGIEPGVFSEV
+57 AAGLAPGVFSEV
-69 NGNPTGSEVS
+69 NGNPTGSEVG
-79 AGCQAFL
+79 AGCQAYR
-86 AGGHDGVVAIGG
+86 AGGHDGVLAIGG
-98 GSALDVGKTIAV
+98 GSAMDVGKTIAV
-110 MAHQRCALWD
+110 MAHQRCALFD

-148 GSEVGRAALIVDT
+148 GSEVGRAALIVET

-171 PLMLP
+171 PQMLP

-228 VRDHLVRAV
+228 VRDYLVRAV
-237 ANGADLEARTQMQ
+237 ANGADLDARTQMQ

-273 LGAHHNAHHGLL
+273 LGAYHNAHHGLL
-285 NAILMPYVLQANR
+285 NAILMPFVLQANR
-298 SVIETPLASLAR
+298 SVIEAPLASLAR
-310 QLEVG
+310 HLEVG
-315 SSCEDFL
+315 STYEDFL

-334 PHRLSEAISEAV
+334 PHRLTEAISETV
-346 DAPGIARAA
+346 DVPGIARAA
-355 VVDPSAA
+355 ILDPSAA
-362 TNPIKFETKDYERIL
+362 TNPIQFKAIDYERVL
-377 AAALSGDVDSA
+377 RAAMSGVVDSA
-388 SNQGVQAA
+388 AI
-396 KARR
+396 

>member
-1 MTYSNWNYPTQIY
+1 MTQADWNYPTQIH
-14 VGPGRRAELA
+14 VGPGRRVELA
-24 AYCRALKIQQPLVVT
+24 DYCQSLKIQRPLIVT

-44 ALPMV
+44 GLPLV
-49 QEVLAELS
+49 QEVLAALS
-57 LAGIEPGVFSEV
+57 AAGLAPGVFSEV
-69 NGNPTGSEVS
+69 NGNPTGSEVG
-79 AGCQAFL
+79 AGCQAYR
-86 AGGHDGVVAIGG
+86 AGGHDGVLAIGG
-98 GSALDVGKTIAV
+98 GSAMDVGKTIAV
-110 MAHQRCALWD
+110 MAHQRCALFD

-148 GSEVGRAALIVDT
+148 GSEVGRAALIKET

-171 PLMLP
+171 PQMLP

-228 VRDHLVRAV
+228 VRDYLIRAV
-237 ANGADLEARTQMQ
+237 ANGADLDARTQMQ

-273 LGAHHNAHHGLL
+273 LGAYHNAHHGLL

-298 SVIETPLASLAR
+298 SVIEAPLASLAR
-310 QLEVG
+310 HLEVG
-315 SSCEDFL
+315 STYEDFL

-334 PHRLSEAISEAV
+334 PHRLTEAISETV
-346 DAPGIARAA
+346 DVPAIARAA
-355 VVDPSAA
+355 IVDPSAA
-362 TNPIKFETKDYERIL
+362 TNPIQFKAMDYERVL
-377 AAALSGDVDSA
+377 RAAMSGVVDSA
-388 SNQGVQAA
+388 AI
-396 KARR
+396 

>member
-1 MTYSNWNYPTQIY
+1 MTQADWNYPTQIH
-14 VGPGRRAELA
+14 VGAGRRAELA
-24 AYCRALKIQQPLVVT
+24 DYCLSLKIQRPLVVT

-44 ALPMV
+44 GLPLV
-49 QEVLAELS
+49 QEVLAALS
-57 LAGIEPGVFSEV
+57 AAGLAPGVFSEV
-69 NGNPTGSEVS
+69 NGNPTGSEVG
-79 AGCQAFL
+79 AGCQAYR
-86 AGGHDGVVAIGG
+86 AGGHDGVLAIGG
-98 GSALDVGKTIAV
+98 GSAMDVGKTIAV
-110 MAHQRCALWD
+110 MAHQRCALFD

-148 GSEVGRAALIVDT
+148 GSEVGRAALIVET

-171 PLMLP
+171 PQMLP

-228 VRDHLVRAV
+228 VRDYLIRAV
-237 ANGADLEARTQMQ
+237 ANGADLDARTQMQ

-273 LGAHHNAHHGLL
+273 LGAYHNAHHGLL
-285 NAILMPYVLQANR
+285 NAILMPFVLQANR
-298 SVIETPLASLAR
+298 SVIEAPLASLAR
-310 QLEVG
+310 HLEVG
-315 SSCEDFL
+315 STYEDFL

-334 PHRLSEAISEAV
+334 PHRLTEAISETV
-346 DAPGIARAA
+346 DVPAIARAA
-355 VVDPSAA
+355 ILDPSAA
-362 TNPIKFETKDYERIL
+362 TNPIQFKAMDYERVL
-377 AAALSGDVDSA
+377 RAAMSGVVDSA
-388 SNQGVQAA
+388 AI
-396 KARR
+396 

>member
-1 MTYSNWNYPTQIY
+1 MTQADWNYPTQIH
-14 VGPGRRAELA
+14 VGPGRRVELA
-24 AYCRALKIQQPLVVT
+24 DYCQSLKIQRPLIVT

-44 ALPMV
+44 GLPLV
-49 QEVLAELS
+49 QEVLAALS
-57 LAGIEPGVFSEV
+57 AAGLAPGVFSEV
-69 NGNPTGSEVS
+69 NGNPTGSEVV
-79 AGCQAFL
+79 AGCQAYR
-86 AGGHDGVVAIGG
+86 AGGHDGVLAIGG
-98 GSALDVGKTIAV
+98 GSAMDVGKTIAV
-110 MAHQRCALWD
+110 MAHQRCALFD

-131 DASVI
+131 DAAVI

-148 GSEVGRAALIVDT
+148 GSEVGRAALIKET

-171 PLMLP
+171 PQMLP

-183 DFTVGLP
+183 DFTVVLP

-228 VRDHLVRAV
+228 VRDYLVRAV
-237 ANGADLEARTQMQ
+237 ANGADLDARTQMQ

-273 LGAHHNAHHGLL
+273 LGAYHNAHHGLL

-298 SVIETPLASLAR
+298 SVIEAPLASLAR
-310 QLEVG
+310 HLEVG
-315 SSCEDFL
+315 STYEDFL

-334 PHRLSEAISEAV
+334 PHRLTEAISETV
-346 DAPGIARAA
+346 DVPAIARAA
-355 VVDPSAA
+355 ILDPSAA
-362 TNPIKFETKDYERIL
+362 TNPIRFNAMDYERVL
-377 AAALSGDVDSA
+377 RAAMSGVVDSA
-388 SNQGVQAA
+388 AI
-396 KARR
+396 

>member
-1 MTYSNWNYPTQIY
+1 MTQADWNYPTQIH
-14 VGPGRRAELA
+14 VGPGRRVELA
-24 AYCRALKIQQPLVVT
+24 DYCQSLKIQRPLIVT

-44 ALPMV
+44 GLPLV
-49 QEVLAELS
+49 QEVLAALS
-57 LAGIEPGVFSEV
+57 AAGLAPGVFSEV
-69 NGNPTGSEVS
+69 NGNPTGSEVG
-79 AGCQAFL
+79 AGCQAYR
-86 AGGHDGVVAIGG
+86 AGGHDGVLAIGG
-98 GSALDVGKTIAV
+98 GSAMDVGKTIAV
-110 MAHQRCALWD
+110 MAHQRCALFD

-148 GSEVGRAALIVDT
+148 GSEVGRAALIVET

-171 PLMLP
+171 PQMLP

-228 VRDHLVRAV
+228 VRDYLIRAV

-273 LGAHHNAHHGLL
+273 LGAYHNAHHGLL
-285 NAILMPYVLQANR
+285 NAILMPFVLQANR
-298 SVIETPLASLAR
+298 SVIEAPLASLAR
-310 QLEVG
+310 HLEVG
-315 SSCEDFL
+315 STYEDFL

-334 PHRLSEAISEAV
+334 PHRLTEAISETV
-346 DAPGIARAA
+346 DVPAIARAA
-355 VVDPSAA
+355 ILDPSAA
-362 TNPIKFETKDYERIL
+362 TNPIQFKAMDYERVL
-377 AAALSGDVDSA
+377 HAAMSGVVDSA
-388 SNQGVQAA
+388 AI
-396 KARR
+396 

>member
-1 MTYSNWNYPTQIY
+1 MTQADWNYPTQIH
-14 VGPGRRAELA
+14 VGPGRRVELA
-24 AYCRALKIQQPLVVT
+24 DYCQSLKIQRPLIVT

-44 ALPMV
+44 GLPLV
-49 QEVLAELS
+49 QEVLAALS
-57 LAGIEPGVFSEV
+57 AAGLAPGVFSDV
-69 NGNPTGSEVS
+69 NGNPTGSEVG
-79 AGCQAFL
+79 AGCQAYR
-86 AGGHDGVVAIGG
+86 AGGHDGVLAIGG
-98 GSALDVGKTIAV
+98 GSAMDVGKTIAV
-110 MAHQRCALWD
+110 MAHQRCALFD

-148 GSEVGRAALIVDT
+148 GSEVGRAALIVET

-171 PLMLP
+171 PQMLP

-228 VRDHLVRAV
+228 VRDYLVRAV
-237 ANGADLEARTQMQ
+237 ANGADLDARTQMQ

-273 LGAHHNAHHGLL
+273 LGAYHNAHHGLL

-298 SVIETPLASLAR
+298 SVIEAPLASLAR
-310 QLEVG
+310 HLEVG
-315 SSCEDFL
+315 STYEDFL

-334 PHRLSEAISEAV
+334 PHRLTEAISETV
-346 DAPGIARAA
+346 DVPAIARAA
-355 VVDPSAA
+355 ILDPSAA
-362 TNPIKFETKDYERIL
+362 TNPIQFKAMDYERIL
-377 AAALSGDVDSA
+377 RAAMSVVVDSA
-388 SNQGVQAA
+388 AI
-396 KARR
+396 

>member
-1 MTYSNWNYPTQIY
+1 MTQADWNYPTQIH
-14 VGPGRRAELA
+14 VGPGRRVELA
-24 AYCRALKIQQPLVVT
+24 DYCQSLKIQRPLIVT

-44 ALPMV
+44 GLPLV
-49 QEVLAELS
+49 QEVLAALS
-57 LAGIEPGVFSEV
+57 AAGLAPGVFSEV
-69 NGNPTGSEVS
+69 NGNPTGSEVG
-79 AGCQAFL
+79 AGCQAYR
-86 AGGHDGVVAIGG
+86 AGGHDGVLAIGG
-98 GSALDVGKTIAV
+98 GSAMDVGKTIAV
-110 MAHQRCALWD
+110 MAHQRGALFD

-148 GSEVGRAALIVDT
+148 GSEVGRAALIVET

-171 PLMLP
+171 PQMLP

-228 VRDHLVRAV
+228 VRDYLVRAV
-237 ANGADLEARTQMQ
+237 ANGADLDARTQMQ

-273 LGAHHNAHHGLL
+273 LGAYHNAHHGLL
-285 NAILMPYVLQANR
+285 NAILMPFVLQANR
-298 SVIETPLASLAR
+298 SVIEAPLASLAR
-310 QLEVG
+310 HLEVG
-315 SSCEDFL
+315 STYEDFL

-334 PHRLSEAISEAV
+334 PHRLTEAISETV
-346 DAPGIARAA
+346 DVPAIARAA
-355 VVDPSAA
+355 ILDPSAA
-362 TNPIKFETKDYERIL
+362 TNPIQFKAMDYERVL
-377 AAALSGDVDSA
+377 RAAMSGVVDSA
-388 SNQGVQAA
+388 AI
-396 KARR
+396 

>member
-1 MTYSNWNYPTQIY
+1 MTQADWNYPTQIH
-14 VGPGRRAELA
+14 VGPGRRVELA
-24 AYCRALKIQQPLVVT
+24 DYCQSLKIQRPLIVT

-44 ALPMV
+44 GLPLV
-49 QEVLAELS
+49 QEVLAALS
-57 LAGIEPGVFSEV
+57 AAGLAPGVFSEV
-69 NGNPTGSEVS
+69 NGNPTGSEVG
-79 AGCQAFL
+79 AGCQAYR
-86 AGGHDGVVAIGG
+86 AGGHDGVLAIGG
-98 GSALDVGKTIAV
+98 GSAMDVGKTIAV
-110 MAHQRCALWD
+110 MAHQRCALFD

-131 DASVI
+131 DAAVI

-148 GSEVGRAALIVDT
+148 GSEVGRAALIKET

-171 PLMLP
+171 PQMLP

-228 VRDHLVRAV
+228 VRDYLIRAV
-237 ANGADLEARTQMQ
+237 ANGADLDARTQMQ

-273 LGAHHNAHHGLL
+273 LGAYHNAHHGLL

-298 SVIETPLASLAR
+298 SVIEAPLASLAR
-310 QLEVG
+310 HLEVG
-315 SSCEDFL
+315 STYEDFL

-334 PHRLSEAISEAV
+334 PHRLTEAISETV
-346 DAPGIARAA
+346 DVPAIARAA
-355 VVDPSAA
+355 ILDPSAA
-362 TNPIKFETKDYERIL
+362 TNPIQFKAMEYERVL
-377 AAALSGDVDSA
+377 RAAMSGVVDSA
-388 SNQGVQAA
+388 AI
-396 KARR
+396 

>member
-1 MTYSNWNYPTQIY
+1 MTQADWNYPTQIH
-14 VGPGRRAELA
+14 VGPGRRVELA
-24 AYCRALKIQQPLVVT
+24 DYCQSLKIQRPLIVT

-44 ALPMV
+44 GLPLV
-49 QEVLAELS
+49 QEVLAALS
-57 LAGIEPGVFSEV
+57 AAGLAPGVFSEV
-69 NGNPTGSEVS
+69 NGNPTGSEVG
-79 AGCQAFL
+79 AGCQAYR
-86 AGGHDGVVAIGG
+86 AGGHDGVLAIGG
-98 GSALDVGKTIAV
+98 GSAMDVGKTIAV
-110 MAHQRCALWD
+110 MAHQRCALFD

-148 GSEVGRAALIVDT
+148 GSEVGRAALIVET

-171 PLMLP
+171 PQMLP

-228 VRDHLVRAV
+228 VRDYLIRAV
-237 ANGADLEARTQMQ
+237 ANGADLDARTQMQ

-273 LGAHHNAHHGLL
+273 LGAYHNAHHGLL

-298 SVIETPLASLAR
+298 SVIEAPLALLAHHL
-310 QLEVG
+310 QVG
-315 SSCEDFL
+315 STYEDFL

-334 PHRLSEAISEAV
+334 PHRLTEVISEAV
-346 DAPGIARAA
+346 DVPTIARAA
-355 VVDPSAA
+355 VFDPSAA
-362 TNPIKFETKDYERIL
+362 TNPIQFKAMDFERVL
-377 AAALSGDVDSA
+377 RAAMSGVVDSA
-388 SNQGVQAA
+388 SV
-396 KARR
+396 